1 MAFHCAVV
9 SRVVLFEREP
19 GPGVPVSVRVR
30 GGVAGLAHWC
40 LFTVRDR
47 TCVGSWA
54 GAAPSDSF
62 KTVDR
67 VTVCDWVGHI
77 SINAYSKGHQDSRAY
92 NDAYSKGC
100 QDSRAYNDGRWCNPR
115 VTFDGKVR
123 NLGPRDK
130 CPQIRFPPTVFLS
143 YTCGRRGAT

>member
-77 SINAYSKGHQDSRAY
+77 SITGTQLIMRTLRDARIQGHIMMRTLR
-92 NDAYSKGC
+92 DARIQGHIMM
-100 QDSRAYNDGRWCNPR
+100 ADGAIPE
-115 VTFDGKVR
+115 
-123 NLGPRDK
+123 
-130 CPQIRFPPTVFLS
+130 
-143 YTCGRRGAT
+143 